1 MLRNIFDEVIAISV
15 FITSFLNLIVEI
27 LIFLVILIVLFYFNH
42 EITLYSLS
50 TILFLLGCFFILLRN
65 KLKTWGENKKKI
77 LLVNF

>member
-27 LIFLVILIVLFYFNH
+27 FFLVILMVLFYFNH

-50 TILFLLGCFFILLRN
+50 TILFLLGCFSSY
-65 KLKTWGENKKKI
+65 
-77 LLVNF
+77 